1 MDIMEDEEQRNVAK
15 RPNERK
21 MSDTRR
27 QGKEGKEISKVE
39 GESRREGRRECSI
52 KFYFIKG
59 VLSGIFP
66 QSPSQFQFQT
76 QSQMETFCREVPT
89 TPRLYPMP
97 AFAQDRH
104 TCRGRE
110 MKNTLCNLE
119 AHCAK
124 RGLQMPSNPE
134 YTHGPSAFQ
143 TCQGFA
149 EFMEHVRVC
158 EERNGDGIAPW
169 FKEEAMRLYEA
180 QPPGQQKRAAI
191 IKTKLGATK
200 APKRSRPQSQSPAT
214 KRSRCVDWATRNAP
228 EDFKNVR
235 WEVLSLD
242 RPMAQLPSGG
252 KPPVL
257 IDFPTR
263 RVWKGPFTDDETPLQ
278 SLCLTRLARE
288 VFGLRDC
295 VPEVQVFVAEDGRM
309 GLVSPMI
316 GCLTPTDK
324 ATKTLSD
331 NADRGMCKLHE
342 YENERGLES
351 LTNADDILK
360 IFTIKAVVESR
371 DNNTSNLLVVKD
383 RRWVYGVDV
392 GGSLDKAK
400 LLSKA
405 NQSATHEASC
415 RWAFSKPPNKH
426 LMSQID
432 HLAKQCASE
441 MLVWLRSLATEEI
454 QQHYRTVVM
463 DFPFIL
469 APVGY
474 SEVLNA
480 FISVFERMA

>member
-1 MDIMEDEEQRNVAK
+1 
-15 RPNERK
+15 
-21 MSDTRR
+21 
-27 QGKEGKEISKVE
+27 
-39 GESRREGRRECSI
+39 
-52 KFYFIKG
+52 
-59 VLSGIFP
+59 
-66 QSPSQFQFQT
+66 
-76 QSQMETFCREVPT
+76 METFCREVPT

-169 FKEEAMRLYEA
+169 FKEEAMRLCEA

-257 IDFPTR
+257 DFPTR
-263 RVWKGPFTDDETPLQ
+263 RVWKGPFTDDETPLR
-278 SLCLTRLARE
+278 SLCLT
-288 VFGLRDC
+288 
-295 VPEVQVFVAEDGRM
+295 
-309 GLVSPMI
+309 
-316 GCLTPTDK
+316 
-324 ATKTLSD
+324 
-331 NADRGMCKLHE
+331 
-342 YENERGLES
+342 
-351 LTNADDILK
+351 
-360 IFTIKAVVESR
+360 
-371 DNNTSNLLVVKD
+371 
-383 RRWVYGVDV
+383 
-392 GGSLDKAK
+392 
-400 LLSKA
+400 
-405 NQSATHEASC
+405 
-415 RWAFSKPPNKH
+415 
-426 LMSQID
+426 
-432 HLAKQCASE
+432 
-441 MLVWLRSLATEEI
+441 
-454 QQHYRTVVM
+454 
-463 DFPFIL
+463 
-469 APVGY
+469 
-474 SEVLNA
+474 
-480 FISVFERMA
+480 